1 MVGDLVYLVAGSRDG
16 AKSHGGGHRELQTK
30 LEISGP

>member
-16 AKSHGGGHRELQTK
+16 AKSHGGHRELQTK